1 MTPGVRLTMTTPIRS
16 IQLLEDEPRALRI
29 ALDKSAAEL
38 EQTRRQLMQACT
50 AMSKAA
56 TELEAYRTTLFSSN
70 REHIVRLSVEIAARI
85 VAKEVAE
92 GNYAIEQIVLDALE
106 SAPPGRPMT
115 IRLHPD
121 DVKAFE
127 TAAAD
132 LHLTLPPNT
141 DIAADP
147 TVKPAECV
155 IDTEQG
161 MVESLIDDH
170 LRQIGE
176 ALLGLEQP
184 L

>member
-1 MTPGVRLTMTTPIRS
+1 MTPGVRLTMATPIRS
-16 IQLLEDEPRALRI
+16 IQLLDDEPKVSRSV
-29 ALDKSAAEL
+29 LDKSKAEL
-38 EQTRRQLMQACT
+38 ERTQRQLAE
-50 AMSKAA
+50 ASAALSKAA
-56 TELEAYRTTLFSSN
+56 TELETYRTTLFSSN

-115 IRLHPD
+115 IRLNPD

-127 TAAAD
+127 TAAAE

-176 ALLGLEQP
+176 ALLGMEQP